1 MSINF
6 YKIFRFLKRFIIT
19 LVVLYVASLIFLYF
33 KQERFF
39 FNPKVLDKNYK
50 YSFKEPF
57 EELNIPVDAN
67 INLNAVKFKANN
79 SKGIILY
86 FHGNAG
92 AIHEWGT
99 RAHLYL
105 ENNYDV
111 LFVDYRGYGKSDGAY
126 TNSNELL
133 SDAQQVYNFV
143 KKDYKE
149 SEIIVFGFSLGSG
162 LASYVA
168 SKNKPKQLILGAP
181 YYSWQT
187 LIADEI
193 APPVPK
199 WIMKYDIK
207 SYEYL
212 KTVSCPITIF
222 CGTRDFLVNPK
233 TNAEKLQAIKPEQTT
248 LYYITDAG
256 HNGLHITK
264 QYYDLLKTV
273 L

>member
-1 MSINF
+1 MNF
-6 YKIFRFLKRFIIT
+6 YKIFRFFKRLIIVLISLY
-19 LVVLYVASLIFLYF
+19 LVSLVFLFF

-39 FNPKVLDKNYK
+39 FNPKILDKNYK
-50 YSFKEPF
+50 FSFNEPF
-57 EELNIPVDAN
+57 EELIIPVEPN
-67 INLNAVKFKANN
+67 INLNAVKFKAEH

-111 LFVDYRGYGKSDGAY
+111 LFVDYRGYGKSDGEY
-126 TNSNELL
+126 NNSDQLL
-133 SDAQQVYNFV
+133 SDAQKVYNFV
-143 KKDYKE
+143 KQDYNE
-149 SEIIVFGFSLGSG
+149 QNIIVFGFSLGSG

-168 SKNKPKQLILGAP
+168 SKNTPKQLILGAP
-181 YYSWQT
+181 YYSWKT

-193 APPVPK
+193 APPIPK
-199 WIMKYDIK
+199 FIMKYDIP
-207 SYEYL
+207 SYEFL
-212 KTVSCPITIF
+212 KSVSCPITIF

-233 TNAEKLQAIKPEQTT
+233 TNAEKLKAIQPEQTK

-264 QYYDLLKTV
+264 QYYDLLKDI